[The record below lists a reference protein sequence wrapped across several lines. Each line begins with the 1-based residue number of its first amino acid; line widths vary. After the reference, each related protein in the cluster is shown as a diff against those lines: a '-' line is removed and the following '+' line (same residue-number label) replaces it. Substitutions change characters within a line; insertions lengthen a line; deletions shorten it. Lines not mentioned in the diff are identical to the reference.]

1 MILRGQSKANSASDE
16 ASESEL
22 ANKQPRIERAHTYHF
37 PLSCDASFDKEA
49 GDLDSL
55 NRPSLVSNMIYS
67 LASDRDAPSLRRA
80 HTLPASLTKKL
91 LSQSTL
97 IDYHGVSRP
106 LWETRFDATCV
117 DKSGKNV
124 FCGSFDTPH
133 AAARAVDVMS
143 LRFGYEDEELNFD
156 AQDYDNSDRQLIA
169 SIPIDELVMTL
180 IAVSENTE
188 RRASRFRGVY
198 PTELG
203 FESRLELGP

>member
-1 MILRGQSKANSASDE
+1 MILRGQSKTNSASDE

-22 ANKQPRIERAHTYHF
+22 ANKQPPIERAHTYHF
-37 PLSCDASFDKEA
+37 PLPCDASFDKEA

-55 NRPSLVSNMIYS
+55 NRPSLVSNMISS
-67 LASDRDAPSLRRA
+67 LSSDRDAPSLRRA
-80 HTLPASLTKKL
+80 HTLPASLTRKL

-106 LWETRFDATCV
+106 LWETRFDARCI
-117 DKSGKNV
+117 DKSGKQV

-143 LRFGYEDEELNFD
+143 IRFGYDDELNFD

-169 SIPIDELVMTL
+169 SIPIDVLAMTL
-180 IAVSENTE
+180 IEVSENTE

>member
-1 MILRGQSKANSASDE
+1 
-16 ASESEL
+16 
-22 ANKQPRIERAHTYHF
+22 
-37 PLSCDASFDKEA
+37 
-49 GDLDSL
+49 
-55 NRPSLVSNMIYS
+55 
-67 LASDRDAPSLRRA
+67 
-80 HTLPASLTKKL
+80 
-91 LSQSTL
+91 
-97 IDYHGVSRP
+97 
-106 LWETRFDATCV
+106 V